1 MVYRA
6 SPFTGEEAVAPK
18 RYACPTCGED
28 FDTPEQADHHSQRQ
42 HEPRVRRE
50 DDETPEADHPE

>member
-1 MVYRA
+1 M
-6 SPFTGEEAVAPK
+6 APK

-28 FDTPEQADHHSQRQ
+28 FETPEQVDRHSQRE

-50 DDETPEADHPE
+50 DEETPEAGAAGR